1 MAVGTSERLKRT
13 VSLFGGT
20 SWWRNVLSIC
30 HSSSSS
36 GGGAIQDIIHPVHH
50 PPLCH
55 CLQTVQFLP
64 HQIYWHCQPWCRLPQ
79 HITAKNSAPA
89 TADFLQPVAHWRIS
103 VSSQELSAYVW
114 PVQGL
119 FLRFGVH
126 HLCFFFPMNDNS
138 WLTGS
143 MGDNYRAS
151 SGYQQL
157 KINLLL
163 HCQYC
168 REVELKL
175 GVLRARFVKVDPV
188 MSLWRWQFCNL
199 LQCGFHIQN

>member
-1 MAVGTSERLKRT
+1 
-13 VSLFGGT
+13 
-20 SWWRNVLSIC
+20 
-30 HSSSSS
+30 
-36 GGGAIQDIIHPVHH
+36 
-50 PPLCH
+50 
-55 CLQTVQFLP
+55 
-64 HQIYWHCQPWCRLPQ
+64 
-79 HITAKNSAPA
+79 
-89 TADFLQPVAHWRIS
+89 
-103 VSSQELSAYVW
+103 
-114 PVQGL
+114 
-119 FLRFGVH
+119 
-126 HLCFFFPMNDNS
+126 MNDNS

-188 MSLWRWQFCNL
+188 MSL
-199 LQCGFHIQN
+199 